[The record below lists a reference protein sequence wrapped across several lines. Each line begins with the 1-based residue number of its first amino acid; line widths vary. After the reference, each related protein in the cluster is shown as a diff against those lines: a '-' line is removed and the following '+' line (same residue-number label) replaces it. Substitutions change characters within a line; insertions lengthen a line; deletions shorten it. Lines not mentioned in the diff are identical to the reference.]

1 MCFSRFKNKKT
12 HFKYCKLINTGF
24 INDKKNSN
32 HFSYCK

>member
-1 MCFSRFKNKKT
+1 MCFSRFFLKKT

-24 INDKKNSN
+24 ITDKKNSN